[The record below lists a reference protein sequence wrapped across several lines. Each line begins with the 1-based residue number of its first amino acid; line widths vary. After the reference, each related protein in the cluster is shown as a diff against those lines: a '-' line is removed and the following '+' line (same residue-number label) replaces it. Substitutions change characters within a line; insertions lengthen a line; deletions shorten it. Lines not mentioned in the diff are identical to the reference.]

1 MRGMNCEIQTFVYK
15 QRNGYFNFSED
26 IDLHKLDPNKP
37 IVFDNIWVNPNHLVF
52 IEKMEEGEE
61 K

>member
-1 MRGMNCEIQTFVYK
+1 VKYRLSFTNNVMVT
-15 QRNGYFNFSED
+15 FNFSED

>member
-1 MRGMNCEIQTFVYK
+1 MKYELFFTNNVSVT
-15 QRNGYFNFSED
+15 FNFSED
-26 IDLHKLDPNKP
+26 IDLHKLDHTKP
-37 IVFDNIWVNPNHLVF
+37 IVFDNIWVNPNQLVF